1 MKLANILLDGRRRTA
16 VETSEGIGLFVD
28 GTGDA
33 LSIAL
38 AGQTPSIERLIGPEG
53 IDFQMPVLAPGKV
66 ICVGINYRD
75 HASEVGAAEG
85 EYPSLFIRFPD
96 SLVPHRANV
105 VAPANSVKFDFEGE
119 LAVVIGRE
127 ARHVSE
133 HAVLGY
139 VAGYSCFADNSVRDF
154 QAHSRQVTAGKNF
167 PSSGAFG
174 PWLATAEDVDP
185 TGLTLTT
192 RLNGQMVQH
201 ASTSDLVFGVASLVS
216 YISSFTT
223 LLPGDVIATGT
234 PAGVG
239 ALRTPQL
246 WMKPGDTLE
255 IEIPGVGTLMNTV
268 IVERGNPAPISEKRE
283 VS

>member
-1 MKLANILLDGRRRTA
+1 MKLANILLDGRPRTA
-16 VETSEGIGLFVD
+16 LETSEGIGLLAD
-28 GTGDA
+28 GVGDA
-33 LSIAL
+33 LSVAL
-38 AGQTPSIERLIGPEG
+38 AGQMPSIERLMGSES
-53 IDFQMPVLAPGKV
+53 IDFLMPVPAPGKV
-66 ICVGINYRD
+66 ICVGVNYRD
-75 HASEVGAAEG
+75 HASEAGASQG

-96 SLVPHRANV
+96 SLVPHRTNV

-133 HAVLGY
+133 HAALGY

-154 QAHSRQVTAGKNF
+154 QAHARQVTAGKNF

-174 PWLATAEDVDP
+174 PWLAMAGDVDP
-185 TGLTLTT
+185 TDLTLTT
-192 RLNGQMVQH
+192 RLNGQTVQH
-201 ASTSDLVFGVASLVS
+201 ASTSDLIFGVASLVS

-246 WMKPGDTLE
+246 WMKPGDKLE

-268 IVERGNPAPISEKRE
+268 VVERGSPAPTSEKRE
-283 VS
+283 AT